1 MPRKDVRL
9 STRRGLMYEG
19 NATPPNS
26 LSRPLVQ
33 TLIHAHIHAIAQARR
48 RTWNSISSHTYRNP
62 CAMKKEIAVIGGGF
76 AGLNLVKHLSENG
89 DFHVTLVDMNNYH
102 LFPPLLYQV
111 ATGFLDVSNIAYP
124 FRKLFH
130 GNKNIRFRLG
140 KLQKVLPDDNKA
152 LLSTSELS
160 YDYLVLATGTETN
173 YFGMENIRRAA
184 LPMKTVDDAIEIR
197 NLMLQRMEELAMEPD
212 KAIKKKMGTVVIVGG
227 GPTGVEIAG
236 MLAEMRKSILH
247 RDYPELT
254 GLQPRIC
261 LVDGSSALLSAM
273 SEQSQKY
280 TYDMLLKMGVEVH
293 LNAQVKDYV
302 KDTVIFADGK
312 TIETKILFWT
322 AGVTAR
328 IFEGIPPESYG
339 RGNRLL
345 ADEYN
350 KVIGTRNIYAIGDAC
365 LLTSD
370 RNFPQ
375 GHPQLAQVALQQGKN
390 LAANLAAVL
399 RNQPFSA
406 FEYDDKGSLAII
418 GRSKAVADIPKP
430 PVHFQGFIAWATWL
444 FVHLFSLITYRNRFM
459 TLVNWAVAFFT
470 RDQSLRMIIRPGT
483 DGRRKSND

>member
-1 MPRKDVRL
+1 
-9 STRRGLMYEG
+9 
-19 NATPPNS
+19 
-26 LSRPLVQ
+26 
-33 TLIHAHIHAIAQARR
+33 
-48 RTWNSISSHTYRNP
+48 
-62 CAMKKEIAVIGGGF
+62 MKTGVAVIGGGF
-76 AGLNLVKHLSENG
+76 AGLNLVKHLSEDEN
-89 DFHVTLVDMNNYH
+89 FRITLVDVNNYH

-140 KLQKVLPDDNKA
+140 KLQKVMPEDNKV
-152 LLSTSELS
+152 LLSTGELS

-173 YFGMENIRRAA
+173 YFGMENIRDAA

-197 NLMLQRMEELAMEPD
+197 NYMLQKMEEAAIAPD
-212 KAIKKKMGTVVIVGG
+212 KTIKNKLATVVIVGG

-273 SEQSQKY
+273 SRQSQKY
-280 TYDMLLKMGVEVH
+280 AHDMLSEMGVEVR
-293 LNAQVKDYV
+293 LNTQVKDYIND
-302 KDTVIFADGK
+302 KVILADGN

-322 AGVTAR
+322 AGVTSR
-328 IFEGIPPESYG
+328 MFPGIPRESYG

-345 ADEYN
+345 TDEYN
-350 KVIGTRNIYAIGDAC
+350 KVIGARNIYAIGDAC

-390 LAANLAAVL
+390 LAANLAVVL
-399 RNQPFSA
+399 RNHPLSA

-430 PVHFQGFIAWATWL
+430 PVHLQGFIAWVTWL

-459 TLVNWAVAFFT
+459 TLANWAVAYFT
-470 RDQSLRMIIRPGT
+470 RDQSLRMIIRPET
-483 DGRRKSND
+483 DGRRKSNE